1 MNRAGKQLSL
11 FSIVQF
17 PNLECNTGDA
27 TTPYG
32 TCLASSECSSKGGT
46 STGNCAAGFGVCCV
60 VLVSTC
66 GSSVSANT
74 SYIRNPGYPSTYTPT
89 NAGTCTYTINKAS
102 DDVCQL
108 RLDFVSMSGYLTS
121 TTAGACLDTFAA
133 AGQTGVNPPTIC
145 GTNTAYHMY
154 VEFGLGSTDTIT
166 LTNTWNTAGLTTA
179 KTYNILAR
187 QIDCTATWKAPTD
200 CVQYFTGLTGNV
212 YSYNH
217 QGGQF
222 LQSQDYNNCI
232 RTEEVHALLI

>member
-1 MNRAGKQLSL
+1 MYRQRRTDEQNNKCCAFGAKNILNLNNLEQLSL

-102 DDVCQL
+102 DDV
-108 RLDFVSMSGYLTS
+108 RFYSPYLS
-121 TTAGACLDTFAA
+121 SHSFFLQF
-133 AGQTGVNPPTIC
+133 
-145 GTNTAYHMY
+145 
-154 VEFGLGSTDTIT
+154 
-166 LTNTWNTAGLTTA
+166 
-179 KTYNILAR
+179 
-187 QIDCTATWKAPTD
+187 
-200 CVQYFTGLTGNV
+200 FTV
-212 YSYNH
+212 FYSFL
-217 QGGQF
+217 QF
-222 LQSQDYNNCI
+222 LTVFDGF
-232 RTEEVHALLI
+232 